1 MTQISAL
8 QRFAE
13 DNADL
18 ERLEEILS
26 KFDAFAFLSISR
38 SEETHSKILAW
49 LLDPQENHSAGDLF
63 LTEFLLE
70 TGAATCE
77 QVRTIDW
84 SNTIVQREW
93 RNVVDGET
101 GFWDI
106 LILNAGAKFAC
117 AVENKLFSGEHTEQL
132 TRYRRALEQEYRA
145 FSRSYLFLSPQ
156 SIPPRRS
163 EERGFWT
170 PVDYGTILRL
180 VEKTLDRRVE
190 PRNEDV
196 TAFLR
201 QYATTLRRRIVPDT
215 EIKQMAT
222 RIYLQHREAI
232 DIINRH
238 KEAYID
244 DLREICKEVI
254 GCRKEWQIIGER
266 AEKKLFGFIDTRWT
280 RFPTFS
286 TGTGW
291 QPQTNSLLLL
301 DFDFRVIGQV
311 TLILTVSSGST
322 KADVRKMMYDKTQRQ
337 HPDIFDHRGSP
348 MGGYHD
354 TRFIRLYASEP
365 ILTESDIISGDRASW
380 RNRVMEWV
388 SEFIKSEYPEMN
400 RIICDSFQ
408 EIEGELERQ
417 KA

>member
-13 DNADL
+13 NNTYLAQ
-18 ERLEEILS
+18 LEEMLAR
-26 KFDAFAFLSISR
+26 FDAFAFLGVSG
-38 SEETHSKILAW
+38 SEEIHSKILAW
-49 LLDPQENHSAGDLF
+49 LLDPRGNHSAGDLF
-63 LTEFLLE
+63 LTEFLLQ

-77 QVRTIDW
+77 QVSTMNW

-101 GFWDI
+101 GFLDI
-106 LILNAGAKFAC
+106 LILNAGAKFVC
-117 AVENKLFSGEHTEQL
+117 AIENKLSSDEHSEQL
-132 TRYRRALEQEYRA
+132 TRYRRALKHEYGT
-145 FSRSYLFLSPQ
+145 FHRSHLFLSPQ
-156 SIPPRRS
+156 GISPNRP
-163 EERGFWT
+163 EEREFWT

-190 PRNEDV
+190 PGNEDV

-244 DLREICKEVI
+244 DLREICKEAI
-254 GCRKEWQIIGER
+254 GCQESWQFVGEW
-266 AEKKLFGFIDTRWT
+266 AEKKLVGFIDTCWDE
-280 RFPTFS
+280 FLVFH

-301 DFDFRVIGQV
+301 HFDFRVIGQV
-311 TLILTVSSGST
+311 TLILTVSSKST
-322 KADVRKMMYDKTQRQ
+322 KADVRKMLYDKTQRQ
-337 HPDIFDHRGSP
+337 HPGIFDHRGSP

-354 TRFIRLYASEP
+354 TQFIRLYASEP
-365 ILTESDIISGDRASW
+365 ILTESDIINGDRASW

-388 SEFIKSEYPEMN
+388 SEFIKNEYQEMN
-400 RIICDSFQ
+400 RIILDSFQ
-408 EIEGELERQ
+408 EIKAELGHQ